1 MAMER
6 ERGGGVWVMDFRSG
20 RVGMVRENHTSRP
33 DLPLHAWISKGLR
46 RYGKSCRLWWLN
58 YLRPDIK
65 HGSFTEEEDN
75 TICSLY
81 NQMGSR
87 LSLLSSADSLNCNH
101 LFCNTCTVK
110 SMKSG
115 SFCPVYKIPYR
126 RRGKQNDVNW
136 RFTVAL
142 KG

>member
-1 MAMER
+1 MFEFLLLFSLFF
-6 ERGGGVWVMDFRSG
+6 GCLVWTPIAASSFWSEA
-20 RVGMVRENHTSRP
+20 VREE
-33 DLPLHAWISKGLR
+33 LPSAVA
-46 RYGKSCRLWWLN
+46 
-58 YLRPDIK
+58 K